1 MDAASS
7 PAITARTKF
16 CAVIG
21 HPVEHSFSPP
31 MQNAAIQA
39 LGLPWAFIAFNVKP
53 ENLGTAIAGAAALG
67 IVGMNVTI
75 PHKETVVSHLDEL
88 DELAEA
94 IGAVNTIHF
103 TEGKAKG
110 YNTDG
115 YGFTQSV
122 LSDGELEMTGSTVLI
137 LGAGGAAR
145 GMAAGAAVEGARK
158 IILANRTRSKA
169 EKIADELGRAFPSV
183 QWEVVQASDSS
194 LRNAAGRSQI
204 IGNATSL
211 GMKPGDPLPIHAGAF
226 QPGQVVFDSV
236 YVAADADA
244 APGETALLK
253 AAKTAGCIPVTGL
266 GMLARQGARSLSIWS
281 GMAPDEDLMLSSLI
295 KHVRERNQRS

>member
-1 MDAASS
+1 MDVS
-7 PAITARTKF
+7 PSVTITAHTKF

-39 LGLPWAFIAFNVKP
+39 LGLPWAFLAFNVKP
-53 ENLGTAIAGAAALG
+53 ENLGSAIVGAAALG
-67 IVGMNVTI
+67 IIGMNVTI
-75 PHKETVVSHLDEL
+75 PHKETVVTHLDEL

-122 LSDGELEMTGSTVLI
+122 LSDGELEMAGATVLI

-145 GMAAGAAVEGARK
+145 GMAAGAAAEGARK
-158 IILANRTRSKA
+158 VILANRTRSKA
-169 EKIADELGRAFPSV
+169 EKIADELGRAFPTV
-183 QWEVVQASDSS
+183 QWEVVQASAPS
-194 LRNAAGRSQI
+194 LANAAGRSQI

-211 GMKPGDPLPIHAGAF
+211 GMKPGDALPIPAEAL

-236 YVAADADA
+236 YVSTDPGAP
-244 APGETALLK
+244 PGETALLK
-253 AAKTAGCIPVTGL
+253 AAKAAGCIPVTGL
-266 GMLARQGARSLSIWS
+266 GMLARQGALSLSIWS
-281 GMAPDEDLMLSSLI
+281 GMEPDEDLMLSMLI
-295 KHVRERNQRS
+295 KHVRGRGQ